1 MCQQIAGIKLVLHKH
16 FGGAKTRAVL
26 ADRTTRTLDPKVDNT
41 KLCFIL
47 LEIFV
52 LSQAAVT
59 THNARH
65 TPVQTI
71 K

>member
-47 LEIFV
+47 LEIIV

-59 THNARH
+59 QHTTHGTH
-65 TPVQTI
+65 VS
-71 K
+71 KL